1 MSDHFPFYEFAGTPY
16 ELGRAHGEQLA
27 PAVRRQVDDVLHIAA
42 QAGQDRPAAL
52 AWSMELLPR
61 IERLNPAL
69 VDELRGL
76 ADGAGIALAEAIA
89 IQSRPG
95 TGRMLGGCTSLAASS
110 TATSDG
116 SPIGAQTRDLYHGF
130 RERMV
135 ITLLRPRGGT
145 PLLMHTVPGE
155 LGGTGLNG
163 HGLALFANSIWA
175 RAGRTWMGTP
185 LLRRTLLETPDAEA
199 AAECVRAMD
208 GPAVGNFLLVDAAG
222 RIRNCEIMP
231 EGPIVAAQDG
241 GTYAHTNHC
250 LDVVQRAREERPY
263 SMPGTVDRC
272 RRMEAALAAADGR
285 LDVAA
290 VKAALSLHE
299 PQIEAICRHATGPGE
314 YETAAA
320 SIVETAMRRLHISY
334 GPPCEG
340 RFKTYSLT

>member
-1 MSDHFPFYEFAGTPY
+1 MPDHFPFYEFAGTPY

-27 PAVRRQVDDVLHIAA
+27 PAVRRQVDDVLLIAA
-42 QAGQDRPAAL
+42 QAGQDREAAL
-52 AWSMELLPR
+52 AWSLEQLPR

-69 VDELRGL
+69 VEELHGL
-76 ADGAGIALAEAIA
+76 ADGAGITLAEAIA
-89 IQSRPG
+89 IQVRPG
-95 TGRMLGGCTSLAASS
+95 TGRMLGGCTSLAASGS
-110 TATSDG
+110 ATADG
-116 SPIGAQTRDLYHGF
+116 GPIGAQNRDLYHGF
-130 RERMV
+130 RERLV
-135 ITLLRPRGGT
+135 VTLLRPRRGT

-163 HGLALFANSIWA
+163 HGLALFANSLWA

-185 LLRRTLLETPDAEA
+185 LLRRTLLETADADA
-199 AAECVRAMD
+199 AAECVRNMD

-231 EGPIVAAQDG
+231 EGPMIAAQDE

-250 LDVVQRAREERPY
+250 LDVVQRAREQLPY

-272 RRMEAALAAADGR
+272 RRMEAGLIAAYGNVNVVTAKT
-285 LDVAA
+285 L
-290 VKAALSLHE
+290 LSLHE

-320 SIVETAMRRLHISY
+320 SIVETATRRLHISY

-340 RFKTYSLT
+340 RFKTYTLA